1 MTYLDIARKQLPID
15 EDVRKTP
22 YKDSVGILTI
32 GVGRNLEKG
41 LSDAEIAFMLENDI
55 VQADLDARSVCPSFD
70 SLSEPRKAVLVNMAF
85 NLGRTRLSGFVRML
99 GAIADGKFSEA
110 ADEMK
115 SSRWYVQVG
124 ERGKRL
130 EKVMREG

>member
-1 MTYLDIARKQLPID
+1 MNYIDICRKQLPID
-15 EDVRKTP
+15 EGYRKTP

-41 LSDAEIAFMLENDI
+41 LSDAEIQFMLENDLI
-55 VQADLDARSVCPSFD
+55 QAILDAQSVVPSFD
-70 SLSEPRKAVLVNMAF
+70 NLSEGRKAVLVNMAF

-99 GAIADGKFSEA
+99 GAIADGKFDEA

-124 ERGKRL
+124 DRGKRL
-130 EKVMREG
+130 EKIMREG